1 MIIFKIDLNICVMVI
16 LQKQQTY
23 IFDIMQEKHMNDIF
37 DKLIKSKIEQF
48 KDDYI
53 NLSRQIFV
61 NKEGTLIHPGEFGM
75 YREKIIR
82 DFLAPFLP
90 ARLAISSGFVITAAN
105 NISTQCDII
114 IYDREYTPII
124 ENGEQRFFP
133 IESVVGV
140 IEVKSNLNKSTL
152 KEALRKL
159 SSIKNL
165 KNDIENNPYIF
176 KAYKEDSSFNA
187 KNKVRDQMATFLI
200 CESIDM
206 DVEKDLDTF
215 FKDTYKD
222 IDKSLFHNMI
232 LDINNGCFL
241 YFDGSRPMYH
251 AYYDYTKPSFKNEYI
266 FPHESGYSKE
276 HILLFLNYF
285 YMVISSVSI
294 MNLEITKYL
303 GIVRIKKSLIEK

>member
-1 MIIFKIDLNICVMVI
+1 
-16 LQKQQTY
+16 
-23 IFDIMQEKHMNDIF
+23 MNNIF

-61 NKEGTLIHPGEFGM
+61 NKDGTLIHPGEFGM

-82 DFLAPFLP
+82 ELLAPFLP
-90 ARLAISSGFVITAAN
+90 TRLAISSGFIITATN

-114 IYDREYTPII
+114 IYDREHTPVI

-133 IESVVGV
+133 VECVVGV
-140 IEVKSNLNKSTL
+140 IEVKSKLTKSKL
-152 KEALRKL
+152 KEALLKL

-165 KNDIENNPYIF
+165 RNDIENNPYVF
-176 KAYKEDSSFNA
+176 KDYKGDSSFNA

-200 CESIDM
+200 CESVDM
-206 DVEKDLDTF
+206 DIEKDLDTF
-215 FKDTYKD
+215 FEDTYKG

-232 LDINNGCFL
+232 LDINRGCFL
-241 YFDGSRPMYH
+241 YFDGSRPIYH
-251 AYYDYTKPSFKNEYI
+251 AYFDYTEPSFKNEYI
-266 FPHESGYSKE
+266 FPHELGYSKE

-285 YMVISSVSI
+285 YMLISSVSVMDI
-294 MNLEITKYL
+294 EITKYL
-303 GIVRIKKSLIEK
+303 DVTRVKKSLIEK